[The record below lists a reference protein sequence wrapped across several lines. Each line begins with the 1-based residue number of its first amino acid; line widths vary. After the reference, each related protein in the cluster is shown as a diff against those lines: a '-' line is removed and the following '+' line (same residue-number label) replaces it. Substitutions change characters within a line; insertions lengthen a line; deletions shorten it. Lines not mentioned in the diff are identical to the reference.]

1 MGNYD
6 ELKQAVSDVIKTNW
20 NQEITGSILQNAL
33 LTIISTVGYNAT
45 FAGIA
50 TPETN
55 PGTPDQNVFYIASKN
70 GTYSNFNGITLS
82 DEVSILSN
90 KNGSWKKDNTG
101 LATQQQFSE
110 LKGYFEILDSV
121 DVCNEELEILSVGT
135 TNTILTNN
143 GGTVSGYNNYDTTDY
158 IDVDI
163 VMSYYFR
170 PNQSMSDS
178 FCHIAF
184 YDINKQFMLG
194 VKGSLISSLQ
204 QRLYKILMPTNARFF
219 RVCGQRNN
227 IQLYKSIKAESL
239 DNIISNKVINDVL
252 VGGINLFN
260 RGKISLNKSFDEDGT
275 EIDKKNYF
283 VSDYINISQYT
294 RISIKEVFKNSDTD
308 TYVFYDKDK
317 NILKRGY
324 SKDVKNSETEGAYFV
339 RISSMSYSSYLN
351 VIMVCAGNLPS
362 IYVPCTMADKYTRY
376 DIDSSYRQLELPLNN
391 KAEII
396 NTTYE
401 SGIFGSTHSGYETS
415 DYIAMPKNGFIHYY
429 YAVSTYSSGLSK
441 VKFYDKDKV
450 EIGSINGAEFSGY
463 KNIFIRMNY
472 PNGCE
477 YVRYARNVAN
487 PNDGIYTCPYMS
499 LEDAIKEV
507 INPTTNLKN
516 VLWLGTSIPEG
527 ATYPEVSCVNN
538 GYNCINNAF
547 GSSRLCFT
555 GANDPVTTTSGIELT
570 ATVDELKS
578 LYSSHIGVEITQT
591 EFNIWL
597 DKSYE
602 RSVLPFVKGE
612 SLTITDGTTNA
623 ADGIIN
629 PDSIKVDAIIID
641 HGYNDNVS
649 VNAIMED
656 IDSAD
661 WKSTDRSNFI
671 GAFNYIIN
679 EIQKINPTIK
689 IIVGGYFDYT
699 FQSSGKPLGK
709 NLCDLQ
715 TLLAQRYSFELFD
728 VWNYTQ
734 INYDRFVKG
743 TANYISDFNTKY
755 GTSYTVPSWMQN
767 SDGDIRSH
775 LLYCPDGIHPHSDK
789 TGQTNKRLN
798 AIYTKLMRSIL

>member
-1 MGNYD
+1 MGNYE
-6 ELKQAVSDVIKTNW
+6 ELKAAVASVIKTNG
-20 NQEITGSILQNAL
+20 NQEITGAILQNAL
-33 LTIISTVGYNAT
+33 LSIISTVGSNAT

-90 KNGSWKKDNTG
+90 KNGSWEKDNTG

-143 GGTVSGYNNYDTTDY
+143 GGTVSGYNDYDTTDY

-170 PNQSMSDS
+170 PNRSMSDS

-252 VGGINLFN
+252 VGGINLFD
-260 RGKISLNKSFDEDGT
+260 RGKISINKSFDEDGT

-308 TYVFYDKDK
+308 TYVFYDKGK

-450 EIGSINGAEFSGY
+450 EIGSINGAEFSDY

-538 GYNCINNAF
+538 GYNCINNAL

-555 GANDPVTTTSGIELT
+555 GANDPVTTTSGRELT

-591 EFNIWL
+591 EFNRWL

-612 SLTITDGTTNA
+612 LLTITDGTTNA

-755 GTSYTVPSWMQN
+755 GTSYTVPSWMKN

>member
-1 MGNYD
+1 
-6 ELKQAVSDVIKTNW
+6 
-20 NQEITGSILQNAL
+20 
-33 LTIISTVGYNAT
+33 
-45 FAGIA
+45 
-50 TPETN
+50 
-55 PGTPDQNVFYIASKN
+55 
-70 GTYSNFNGITLS
+70 
-82 DEVSILSN
+82 
-90 KNGSWKKDNTG
+90 
-101 LATQQQFSE
+101 
-110 LKGYFEILDSV
+110 
-121 DVCNEELEILSVGT
+121 
-135 TNTILTNN
+135 
-143 GGTVSGYNNYDTTDY
+143 
-158 IDVDI
+158 
-163 VMSYYFR
+163 
-170 PNQSMSDS
+170 
-178 FCHIAF
+178 
-184 YDINKQFMLG
+184 
-194 VKGSLISSLQ
+194 
-204 QRLYKILMPTNARFF
+204 
-219 RVCGQRNN
+219 
-227 IQLYKSIKAESL
+227 
-239 DNIISNKVINDVL
+239 
-252 VGGINLFN
+252 
-260 RGKISLNKSFDEDGT
+260 
-275 EIDKKNYF
+275 
-283 VSDYINISQYT
+283 
-294 RISIKEVFKNSDTD
+294 
-308 TYVFYDKDK
+308 
-317 NILKRGY
+317 
-324 SKDVKNSETEGAYFV
+324 
-339 RISSMSYSSYLN
+339 
-351 VIMVCAGNLPS
+351 
-362 IYVPCTMADKYTRY
+362 
-376 DIDSSYRQLELPLNN
+376 
-391 KAEII
+391 
-396 NTTYE
+396 
-401 SGIFGSTHSGYETS
+401 
-415 DYIAMPKNGFIHYY
+415 
-429 YAVSTYSSGLSK
+429 
-441 VKFYDKDKV
+441 
-450 EIGSINGAEFSGY
+450 
-463 KNIFIRMNY
+463 
-472 PNGCE
+472 
-477 YVRYARNVAN
+477 
-487 PNDGIYTCPYMS
+487 MS

-538 GYNCINNAF
+538 GYNCINNAL

-555 GANDPVTTTSGIELT
+555 GANDPVTTTSGGELT

-591 EFNIWL
+591 EFNRWL

>member
-1 MGNYD
+1 MEPRNYRVNIAKCFID
-6 ELKQAVSDVIKTNW
+6 Y
-20 NQEITGSILQNAL
+20 
-33 LTIISTVGYNAT
+33 ISTVGYNAT

-82 DEVSILSN
+82 NEVSILSN

-121 DVCNEELEILSVGT
+121 DVCNEGLEILSVGT

-143 GGTVSGYNNYDTTDY
+143 GGTVSGYNDYDTTDY

-170 PNQSMSDS
+170 PNRNMSDS

-239 DNIISNKVINDVL
+239 DNIISNKIINDVL
-252 VGGINLFN
+252 VGGINLFDK
-260 RGKISLNKSFDEDGT
+260 GKISLNKSFDEDGT

-283 VSDYINISQYT
+283 VSDYINISHYT

-308 TYVFYDKDK
+308 TYVFYDKGK

-324 SKDVKNSETEGAYFV
+324 SKDVKNSETKGAYFV
-339 RISSMSYSSYLN
+339 RISSMSYTSYLN

-376 DIDSSYRQLELPLNN
+376 DIDSSYYRQLELPLNN

-450 EIGSINGAEFSGY
+450 EIGSINGAEFSDY
-463 KNIFIRMNY
+463 KNILIRMNY

-477 YVRYARNVAN
+477 YVRYARHAAN

-499 LEDAIKEV
+499 LENAIKEV

-516 VLWLGTSIPEG
+516 VLWLGTSIPEE

-538 GYNCINNAF
+538 GYNCINNAL

-555 GANDPVTTTSGIELT
+555 GANDPVTTTSGRELT
-570 ATVDELKS
+570 A
-578 LYSSHIGVEITQT
+578 
-591 EFNIWL
+591 
-597 DKSYE
+597 
-602 RSVLPFVKGE
+602 
-612 SLTITDGTTNA
+612 
-623 ADGIIN
+623 
-629 PDSIKVDAIIID
+629 
-641 HGYNDNVS
+641 
-649 VNAIMED
+649 M
-656 IDSAD
+656 
-661 WKSTDRSNFI
+661 
-671 GAFNYIIN
+671 
-679 EIQKINPTIK
+679 
-689 IIVGGYFDYT
+689 
-699 FQSSGKPLGK
+699 
-709 NLCDLQ
+709 
-715 TLLAQRYSFELFD
+715 
-728 VWNYTQ
+728 
-734 INYDRFVKG
+734 
-743 TANYISDFNTKY
+743 
-755 GTSYTVPSWMQN
+755 
-767 SDGDIRSH
+767 
-775 LLYCPDGIHPHSDK
+775 
-789 TGQTNKRLN
+789 
-798 AIYTKLMRSIL
+798 